1 MPNENAAQACLP
13 VPPTGST
20 ICKVTAAATPRL
32 RQQPPDTKTH
42 MNAETLD
49 LVISEQLPRAQ
60 NGDRAAFG
68 RIVAASQNS
77 VTAIALAIVRDV
89 PTSQDIAQDAFINAW
104 NNLPQLRNTGSFL
117 PWLRQITR
125 NLARDHL
132 RRRASE
138 KRYGGDMDDILA
150 VVADPTPDAPELL
163 SRQHEEQIVAE
174 LIDEL
179 PEETREILLIYYREG
194 QSSKQVAQLL
204 GMQDAAVRK
213 RLQRAR
219 DSLRADMLR
228 RIGEFAQS
236 TAPGIAFTALVVG
249 GLSLAPGAAVAATA
263 GGLMAGKKMG
273 LAAGGGGKGLSKL
286 VFGGASAGKGAGKV
300 LLGAAGS
307 ALFALVAGIAGVV
320 FGVRRYWISAIDE
333 DEKRSLTRYSAV
345 AIAVV
350 VLFAAGMFVAGM
362 EGDPVVPGIVFV
374 VMMAAVGAMNLLWLP
389 RLLERRHEVERRRDP
404 GRAELERMAER
415 RYAIWSMLA
424 GMLLGL
430 LALAIGILTAAPPG

>member
-179 PEETREILLIYYREG
+179 PEETREILLIY
-194 QSSKQVAQLL
+194 
-204 GMQDAAVRK
+204 
-213 RLQRAR
+213 
-219 DSLRADMLR
+219 
-228 RIGEFAQS
+228 
-236 TAPGIAFTALVVG
+236 
-249 GLSLAPGAAVAATA
+249 
-263 GGLMAGKKMG
+263 
-273 LAAGGGGKGLSKL
+273 
-286 VFGGASAGKGAGKV
+286 
-300 LLGAAGS
+300 
-307 ALFALVAGIAGVV
+307 
-320 FGVRRYWISAIDE
+320 
-333 DEKRSLTRYSAV
+333 
-345 AIAVV
+345 
-350 VLFAAGMFVAGM
+350 
-362 EGDPVVPGIVFV
+362 
-374 VMMAAVGAMNLLWLP
+374 
-389 RLLERRHEVERRRDP
+389 
-404 GRAELERMAER
+404 
-415 RYAIWSMLA
+415 
-424 GMLLGL
+424 
-430 LALAIGILTAAPPG
+430 

>member
-1 MPNENAAQACLP
+1 
-13 VPPTGST
+13 
-20 ICKVTAAATPRL
+20 
-32 RQQPPDTKTH
+32 
-42 MNAETLD
+42 MNAEPLD
-49 LVISEQLPRAQ
+49 VVISQHLPRACS
-60 NGDRAAFG
+60 GDRAAFG

-77 VTAIALAIVRDV
+77 ITAIALSIVRDV
-89 PTSQDIAQDAFINAW
+89 PASQDIAQDAFINAW
-104 NNLPQLRNTGSFL
+104 NNLPQLRKSSSFL

-194 QSSKQVAQLL
+194 QSSKQVAALL

-219 DSLRADMLR
+219 DALRADMLK
-228 RIGEFAQS
+228 RIGDFALAS
-236 TAPGIAFTALVVG
+236 APSIAFTALVVG
-249 GLSLAPGAAVAATA
+249 GLSLAPGAAMAAGVAGA
-263 GGLMAGKKMG
+263 GALASKKMG
-273 LAAGGGGKGLSKL
+273 VVAGAGGKGLSRL
-286 VFGGASAGKGAGKV
+286 LFGGAQAGRGAGKYLV
-300 LLGAAGS
+300 GAAGG
-307 ALFALVAGIAGVV
+307 AIFALLAGIASVV

-333 DEKRSLTRYSAV
+333 EEKRALTRYSAV

-350 VLFAAGMFVAGM
+350 VVFATGMFFAGM
-362 EGDPVVPGIVFV
+362 EGDPVMPGVVFV

-389 RLLERRHEVERRRDP
+389 RLLERRHALERRRDP
-404 GRAELERMAER
+404 GRAALERSEER
-415 RYAIWSMLA
+415 RYALWSMLA
-424 GMLLGL
+424 GMLLGAI
-430 LALAIGILTAAPPG
+430 ALGIGMLTAAPPA

>member
-1 MPNENAAQACLP
+1 
-13 VPPTGST
+13 
-20 ICKVTAAATPRL
+20 
-32 RQQPPDTKTH
+32 

-49 LVISEQLPRAQ
+49 AVVSEHLPRACK
-60 NGDRAAFG
+60 GDRAAFG

-77 VTAIALAIVRDV
+77 ITAIALAIVRDV
-89 PTSQDIAQDAFINAW
+89 PASQDIAQDAFINAW

-219 DSLRADMLR
+219 DSLRADMLKR
-228 RIGEFAQS
+228 LGEFARA
-236 TAPGIAFTALVVG
+236 TAPGVAFTALVVG
-249 GLSLAPGAAVAATA
+249 GLSMAPGAAVAAGAA
-263 GGLMAGKKMG
+263 GGLFAGKKMG

-286 VFGGASAGKGAGKV
+286 LFGGASAGKGAGKL

-320 FGVRRYWISAIDE
+320 FGVRRYWITAIDE
-333 DEKRSLTRYSAV
+333 EEKRSLTRYSAV

-350 VLFAAGMFVAGM
+350 VLFAAGMFFAGL
-362 EGDPVVPGIVFV
+362 EGDPIVPGMVFV

-389 RLLERRHEVERRRDP
+389 RLLERRHEIERRRDP
-404 GRAELERMAER
+404 GRAEQAPKAQT
-415 RYAIWSMLA
+415 RYALWSMLA

-430 LALAIGILTAAPPG
+430 VALAIGILTAAPPG